1 MGRLSHL
8 GGLLALVLAVV
19 GADHPIYERTSLKEA
34 GVSQIDSDTR
44 EVDQSYF
51 LPRDTIPFHY
61 FIQLTTNIHA
71 NVRTFRATTEIYFNV
86 VNPTSKITMHLQE
99 LDIQLTELYR
109 IPDNFGDPVKIG
121 SPRVEIDTKIEHVV
135 FKTESELPIG
145 RYYLKVTYTGTM
157 RNYQSGY
164 LVSSYR
170 DDSDVVNYVGSTHFQ
185 ATLAR
190 RVFPC
195 YDEPDLK
202 ATISLWIT
210 HHKTYSAI
218 ANMPIDSGNPDP
230 NNAEYVV
237 TKFRISP
244 KMSTYLL
251 AFAVTNFEGR
261 YNGKMQV
268 FARSNA
274 IQDTGLA
281 LQAGAKILE
290 ALDQHTGVP
299 YYDYMPKMTQIAV
312 PDRGT
317 GAMENWGLVTYGEP
331 SLLFNSAVNGYRNRK
346 RVTTV
351 IAHEFAHQWFGNLVS
366 PQWWEYIW
374 LNEGFATLY
383 EYYGTELAYPELE
396 YWQLFNVEV
405 IQRAFVQDASEDIRA
420 MNHPAATQDEVWHL
434 FDVIAY
440 QKSGSVLNMFRQ
452 VIGDENWKA
461 ALKSYLLK
469 RKLSSAKPVDLY
481 VELQAATQDQNL
493 LPEPFTVEHLMK
505 SWTDA
510 PGYPVLNVR
519 RVYKTGEAILSQDRF
534 LADKRLPVNH
544 VWHIPYN
551 FVNRGARSG
560 DQLRWLSTKAAKID
574 LETNEDQWVIF
585 NREQFGYYRVNY
597 DRRNWD
603 LIIDTLLTNPATIHR
618 ANRAQLIDDAF
629 NLARSDRLDMS
640 VALKLLTYLRHE
652 TEYAPWA
659 AANNVLSYFYAK
671 LRGTPYYA
679 GFANF
684 VHEITSEIYAT
695 LQVTTVSEDE
705 STLHKYLKQTVSSWA
720 CRMGNRDCLDRT
732 FNALTNEVIEQQ
744 AVHPDVSAV
753 VYCYGLREGSY
764 QLLSYLVPKMVQSK
778 NQAQRTDLINAMG
791 CTKDA
796 ESVRALLTVIQISTV
811 SFLSSE
817 KSQIVDAIVAGGRE
831 GIDVLIDYLMNNA
844 SQLLSAIGE
853 GAFNTVIT
861 NIASHTNTVG
871 ERQWLEQ
878 LLEAVKDHVT
888 SETVQTAR
896 QRAQD
901 NAGWYD
907 SLEGLVSVEFYEK
920 YAANTVY

>member
-8 GGLLALVLAVV
+8 GGFLALVLAVV
-19 GADHPIYERTSLKEA
+19 GADHPIYERTSLEEA
-34 GVSQIDSDTR
+34 GVSQMDSDTR

-145 RYYLKVTYTGTM
+145 RYYLKVTYTGSM

-230 NNAEYVV
+230 NNGDYLV

-290 ALDQHTGVP
+290 ALDQNTGVP

-317 GAMENWGLVTYGEP
+317 GAMENWGLVTYG
-331 SLLFNSAVNGYRNRK
+331 
-346 RVTTV
+346 
-351 IAHEFAHQWFGNLVS
+351 
-366 PQWWEYIW
+366 
-374 LNEGFATLY
+374 
-383 EYYGTELAYPELE
+383 
-396 YWQLFNVEV
+396 
-405 IQRAFVQDASEDIRA
+405 
-420 MNHPAATQDEVWHL
+420 
-434 FDVIAY
+434 
-440 QKSGSVLNMFRQ
+440 
-452 VIGDENWKA
+452 
-461 ALKSYLLK
+461 
-469 RKLSSAKPVDLY
+469 
-481 VELQAATQDQNL
+481 
-493 LPEPFTVEHLMK
+493 
-505 SWTDA
+505 
-510 PGYPVLNVR
+510 
-519 RVYKTGEAILSQDRF
+519 
-534 LADKRLPVNH
+534 
-544 VWHIPYN
+544 
-551 FVNRGARSG
+551 
-560 DQLRWLSTKAAKID
+560 
-574 LETNEDQWVIF
+574 
-585 NREQFGYYRVNY
+585 Y
-597 DRRNWD
+597 DR
-603 LIIDTLLTNPATIHR
+603 
-618 ANRAQLIDDAF
+618 Q
-629 NLARSDRLDMS
+629 SD
-640 VALKLLTYLRHE
+640 
-652 TEYAPWA
+652 
-659 AANNVLSYFYAK
+659 
-671 LRGTPYYA
+671 
-679 GFANF
+679 
-684 VHEITSEIYAT
+684 
-695 LQVTTVSEDE
+695 
-705 STLHKYLKQTVSSWA
+705 
-720 CRMGNRDCLDRT
+720 
-732 FNALTNEVIEQQ
+732 
-744 AVHPDVSAV
+744 
-753 VYCYGLREGSY
+753 
-764 QLLSYLVPKMVQSK
+764 
-778 NQAQRTDLINAMG
+778 
-791 CTKDA
+791 
-796 ESVRALLTVIQISTV
+796 
-811 SFLSSE
+811 
-817 KSQIVDAIVAGGRE
+817 
-831 GIDVLIDYLMNNA
+831 
-844 SQLLSAIGE
+844 
-853 GAFNTVIT
+853 
-861 NIASHTNTVG
+861 
-871 ERQWLEQ
+871 
-878 LLEAVKDHVT
+878 
-888 SETVQTAR
+888 
-896 QRAQD
+896 
-901 NAGWYD
+901 
-907 SLEGLVSVEFYEK
+907 
-920 YAANTVY
+920 